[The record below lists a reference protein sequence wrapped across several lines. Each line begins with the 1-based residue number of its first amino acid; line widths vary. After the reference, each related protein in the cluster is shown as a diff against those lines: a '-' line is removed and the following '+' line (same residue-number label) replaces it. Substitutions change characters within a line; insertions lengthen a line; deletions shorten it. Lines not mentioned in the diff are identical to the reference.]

1 MNVKGESRS
10 ASSQACPSHHG
21 SPARAC
27 PVVVAITLVSPLH
40 LVSQLQG
47 RHDSI
52 VTRARWLWL
61 VLCFIAFPFT
71 ARADGIDL
79 PILITYGVGIFLPL
93 LLFNATVEA
102 PIMGRFLG
110 IKFSELWPLWF
121 KANVW
126 SLLAG
131 IPALVLNEAL
141 TGWFLPAELGRRVRT
156 YPFFLVLFI
165 FVFFAATCLVE
176 LLYTRRVVRKAGVQ
190 VSRAAMVRGVL
201 LANLASYVVLGPVY
215 FVIGYPRM
223 DIREF
228 TADARWTKEPKLD
241 LNPPPFRL

>member
-156 YPFFLVLFI
+156 YPFFL
-165 FVFFAATCLVE
+165 
-176 LLYTRRVVRKAGVQ
+176 
-190 VSRAAMVRGVL
+190 
-201 LANLASYVVLGPVY
+201 PVH
-215 FVIGYPRM
+215 
-223 DIREF
+223 
-228 TADARWTKEPKLD
+228 
-241 LNPPPFRL
+241 FRLLRCNLSGGASLHPKGSPKGGGAGKSGRDGQGRSSSEFGLVRRSRPGLFRHWVSSNGYSRIHG